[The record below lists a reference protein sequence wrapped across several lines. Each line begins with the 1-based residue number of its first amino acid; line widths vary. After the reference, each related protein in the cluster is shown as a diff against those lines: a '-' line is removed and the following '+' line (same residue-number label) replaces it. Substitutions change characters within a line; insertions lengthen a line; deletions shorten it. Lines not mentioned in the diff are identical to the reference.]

1 MNILLEKVDRNFRC
15 SQNKKL
21 LKNNGHNV
29 SMDTEKAFDLLQH
42 IFLILTLKK
51 KDFDHIAS
59 WLESF
64 LVINLF
70 GGLKAS

>member
-51 KDFDHIAS
+51 KILA
-59 WLESF
+59 
-64 LVINLF
+64 ILF
-70 GGLKAS
+70 RGLKAFWLLIYLVV

>member
-1 MNILLEKVDRNFRC
+1 MSILLQKVDRNFRS
-15 SQNKKL
+15 SQNKKN

-51 KDFDHIAS
+51 KKILAILFRGSKAF
-59 WLESF
+59 WLLIY
-64 LVINLF
+64 LVV
-70 GGLKAS
+70 

>member
-1 MNILLEKVDRNFRC
+1 MNILLQKVDRNFRC

-42 IFLILTLKK
+42 IFLLLTLKK
-51 KDFDHIAS
+51 KI
-59 WLESF
+59 LT
-64 LVINLF
+64 ILF
-70 GGLKAS
+70 RGLKAFWLLIYLVV